1 MQANTPLY
9 ASTWAQRLG
18 QEVNLQQIVLHILAA
33 ANKKQLDNMNH
44 DGVLMF
50 KIVSGDDHML
60 QLFCMG

>member
-60 QLFCMG
+60 QLFCTG

>member
-18 QEVNLQQIVLHILAA
+18 QEVNLQQIVSHILAA

-50 KIVSGDDHML
+50 KIVI
-60 QLFCMG
+60 

>member
-18 QEVNLQQIVLHILAA
+18 QEVNLQQIVSHILAA

-60 QLFCMG
+60 QLFCTG